1 VITRSQAEKV
11 QLFRNS
17 DYGVFSMS
25 SSQLAGDTKYL
36 FKRENTW
43 WVKVAV
49 PRQLRSTLGY
59 DLRRSL
65 RTHDIDVARK
75 ARWEAI
81 KELRDKIE
89 KSKAAHGAEAVEAGS
104 KPVEKGNG
112 SRQAA
117 RGAQTIDQHIVEIV
131 SDSGEGAQK
140 CGQILGLVSG
150 KMGNGVWTV
159 EIIPAEI
166 QPPAREPQ
174 GASGI
179 RVRMGSHYVTNM
191 GNQADMVVAF
201 NEQVLYSRIS
211 NGAYKEGTVVLLENM
226 WAEDPEEKIRN
237 QYREALADFQARGLV
252 VYELPLQKECLKL
265 VKDPRKG
272 KNMFVLGML
281 CRIYR
286 RDIEKAKEEI
296 AKIFKRKSEKIIKIN
311 HDLFDAGYAFAR
323 DNIDYEYEIPSTDDE
338 RLESAIVVN
347 GNTAAGLGV
356 MAAGIDLVAMYPI
369 TPATSASHYL
379 AEDFHLTGG
388 FVHQAEDEI
397 AAIGFA
403 IGASYAGK
411 TACTITSG
419 PGIALKTEMI
429 GLAVMAEIPLVIIDV
444 QRGGPSTGLP
454 TKVEQGDLLASLY
467 GSPGDSPKVVIAAA
481 TISECFHFVIM
492 ARKLAESFRTP
503 VLLLTDANLA
513 TGVQPIAR
521 PDVSDEWFA
530 PPLDQSAWDEHVAPY
545 DWDETSG
552 LSERPIPGMRGGE
565 YILTGLAHNRNSKI
579 AYDTASNQE
588 GDDMR
593 SRKLAALSATLKPPE
608 VHGDPTGDLL
618 IVGWGSTLGAIE
630 EAVDL
635 ARVQGKK
642 VSSLHLRFLSPLE
655 PGLKDIFA
663 GFKKVMTIELN
674 YSDDPDAPL
683 INEETRR
690 YAQLALVLRAHTL
703 LDIDCWS
710 VVPGHPLSPH
720 RIGSVIDARLEKL
733 EGAE

>member
-1 VITRSQAEKV
+1 MAHTQVAE
-11 QLFRNS
+11 
-17 DYGVFSMS
+17 
-25 SSQLAGDTKYL
+25 DTKYL
-36 FKRENTW
+36 FKRDKTW
-43 WVKVAV
+43 WVKLAV
-49 PRQLRSTLGY
+49 PRPLRAKLGY

-65 RTHDIDVARK
+65 HTHDIEVAQQ

-81 KELRDKIE
+81 EEFRGEIE
-89 KSKAAHGAEAVEAGS
+89 MARAGQSVAVGEVDAPTTDEQDETRPASDG
-104 KPVEKGNG
+104 P
-112 SRQAA
+112 RQV
-117 RGAQTIDQHIVEIV
+117 DQHIVEIV

-166 QPPAREPQ
+166 QPPARERQ

-179 RVRMGSHYVTNM
+179 RVRMGSKYVTNM
-191 GNQADMVVAF
+191 GNEADLVVAF

-211 NGAYKEGTVVLLENM
+211 NGAYKKGTVVLLENM
-226 WAEDPEEKIRN
+226 WADDPDETIRE
-237 QYREALADFQARGLV
+237 QYKAALNDFYAQGLV
-252 VYELPLQKECLKL
+252 VHELPIQQECLKL

-281 CRIYR
+281 SRIYH
-286 RDIEKAKEEI
+286 RDTDKAKEEI
-296 AKIFKRKSEKIIKIN
+296 AKTFRKKSDKVIQIN
-311 HDLFDAGYAFAR
+311 HDLFDAGYAYAR
-323 DNIDYEYEIPSTDDE
+323 DTIDYEFEIPSTDDE
-338 RLESAIVVN
+338 RLKSAIVVN

-356 MAAGIDLVAMYPI
+356 MAAGIELVAMYPI

-379 AEDFHLTGG
+379 AEDFSLTGG

-419 PGIALKTEMI
+419 PGMALKTEMI
-429 GLAVMAEIPLVIIDV
+429 GLASMAEIPLVIIDV

-454 TKVEQGDLLASLY
+454 TKVEQGDLLSSVY
-467 GSPGDSPKVVIAAA
+467 GAPGDSPKVVIAAA
-481 TISECFHFVIM
+481 TISECLHFVVM

-503 VLLLTDANLA
+503 VILLTDANLA
-513 TGVQPIAR
+513 TGVQPIPR
-521 PDVSDEWFA
+521 PEVSDEWFA
-530 PPLDQSAWDEHVAPY
+530 PPVDQSAWNKDVAPY
-545 DWDETSG
+545 NWDDTTG
-552 LSERPIPGMRGGE
+552 LSERPVPGMRGGE

-588 GDDMR
+588 GSEMR
-593 SRKLAALSATLKPPE
+593 SRKLAALAETLKPPE
-608 VHGDPTGDLL
+608 IHGDPTGDLL
-618 IVGWGSTLGAIE
+618 IVGWGSTMGAIE

-635 ARVQGKK
+635 ARAQGKS
-642 VSSLHLRFLSPLE
+642 VSAVHLRFISPLE
-655 PGLKDIFA
+655 PGLKKIFS

-690 YAQLALVLRAHTL
+690 YAQLALMLRAHTL
-703 LDIDCWS
+703 MDIDCWS
-710 VVPGHPLSPH
+710 MVPGHPLSP
-720 RIGSVIDARLEKL
+720 RKIGLIIDERLKKMD
-733 EGAE
+733 GAE